1 VFSKNAGSEIP
12 MFGSNTLEVAIGIIF
27 VYLLLSLFCTAVNE
41 SIAVTIQQRGKNLKA
56 GLQNLLNDPDFTA
69 LAQQLY
75 NHGLVCGIS
84 RNLTNPAKAP
94 GLTTRWIDSLDGTDS
109 CHGMR

>member
-1 VFSKNAGSEIP
+1 
-12 MFGSNTLEVAIGIIF
+12 MFGSNTLEVAIGIVF

-41 SIAVTIQQRGKNLKA
+41 NIAATIQRRGKNLKA

-75 NHGLVCGIS
+75 SHGLVCGVS
-84 RNLTNPAKAP
+84 KDATNPAKP
-94 GLTTRWIDSLDGTDS
+94 LI
-109 CHGMR
+109 